1 MEHFD
6 EDLKR
11 LGIHEVVRATCY
23 GIEVSVPNFY
33 AIFELYCLTLGT
45 FFTPVREIGLA
56 LQEMWEVSNLPIGSL
71 PYENFPRTVELE
83 QLEKEDSALFE
94 TYQELMCH
102 FYIGLD
108 VYHVR
113 GNVNGLKC

>member
-1 MEHFD
+1 M
-6 EDLKR
+6 
-11 LGIHEVVRATCY
+11 GI
-23 GIEVSVPNFY
+23 
-33 AIFELYCLTLGT
+33 
-45 FFTPVREIGLA
+45 FFTPVGEIGLA

-94 TYQELMCH
+94 TYRELMCH

-108 VYHVR
+108 VYHVC
-113 GNVNGLKC
+113 GNVNGLKCWADYLFSILEDALEEIQFPLAEKDIAWMMASSGHGLSLIHI